1 MTSNNNQFEFY
12 LITSKH
18 SKNWELHDN
27 NGDFSIPLKTWT
39 QRRGLYNYLLKEH
52 PSYSNHELQAIV
64 KDALNNDQGCFK
76 LRNGSAKDET
86 PSVVNQDYVDTLEAE
101 NAQLKVENEHLKLA
115 ISRLKVHLKTKHE
128 AEEEVDVSNSKPADV
143 VIEPTPDVVI
153 PRKAPLDETR
163 FMTSFSTTP
172 VLNQVVLHFVKDVLE
187 VIETEKRDE
196 RVTTKAEELQRV
208 LDEMTKESEGG
219 WVDEEEEEE
228 QQQEQEQ
235 EQQQEQQ
242 QHDEVI
248 KSVLSD
254 VVEKIAEHQRV
265 LDEVVK
271 ESGRG
276 WDSDESDEEEEEEEQ
291 QQQQQQEQEEDV
303 VEEAKAEA
311 EVYSGDCTNCVGIKF
326 IDTLDQ
332 TEIILLKT
340 PREAEEVGLLIHP
353 TTFMKFGHY
362 TEWVDENIP
371 EKYKNDDDEILDPET
386 NQPLLEYVITKA
398 DEFINGT
405 YIEGNYTHDDD
416 LGLVDTS
423 HRQVKEYWD

>member
-52 PSYSNHELQAIV
+52 PSYSNYELQAIV
-64 KDALNNDQGCFK
+64 KDALNNDQGHFD

-143 VIEPTPDVVI
+143 LICPSKQPDVVI
-153 PRKAPLDETR
+153 PRKTLLVSCHPSA
-163 FMTSFSTTP
+163 TP
-172 VLNQVVLHFVKDVLE
+172 VLNQMVLHFVKDVLE

-228 QQQEQEQ
+228 EQQQEQEQ
-235 EQQQEQQ
+235 P
-242 QHDEVI
+242 
-248 KSVLSD
+248 
-254 VVEKIAEHQRV
+254 
-265 LDEVVK
+265 

-276 WDSDESDEEEEEEEQ
+276 WDSDESDEEEEEE

-386 NQPLLEYVITKA
+386 NQPLLEYVITEA
-398 DEFINGT
+398 DEFTNGT
-405 YIEGNYTHDDD
+405 YIEGDYEYDDSF
-416 LGLVDTS
+416 GLVDTS
-423 HRQVKEYWD
+423 HRQVEEYWD